1 MRWRIGAS
9 LSWSNWEGPGRKAVM
24 LWRSCLLS
32 SVQCWRLTSS
42 AMGPVLRGDTLLSLA
57 RNKDNT
63 FAAL

>member
-1 MRWRIGAS
+1 
-9 LSWSNWEGPGRKAVM
+9 M